1 MCRKALGRGYFL
13 GSVMSTAVPAEPL
26 VKLAVTFFDGQ
37 NLFHAAKE
45 AFGHRFPN
53 YDPPA
58 LAKRICQER
67 GWQLVQT
74 LFYTGYPDAT
84 QSPRWNHF
92 WTAKMA
98 TMGRQGVRVFSRTL
112 RYRTE
117 SLDCPGGVTFPV
129 ASGTVSCPGGATL
142 SHRFGEEKGVDV
154 RLALDVIRLA
164 NQQAY
169 DVGVIFSQDQDLTEV
184 ADEIRSIARMQAR
197 WIKLASAFPDAPT
210 RRNRRG
216 IDRTGWIRIDQPT
229 YDACIDP
236 RDYRLRTTP

>member
-1 MCRKALGRGYFL
+1 
-13 GSVMSTAVPAEPL
+13 
-26 VKLAVTFFDGQ
+26 
-37 NLFHAAKE
+37 
-45 AFGHRFPN
+45 
-53 YDPPA
+53 
-58 LAKRICQER
+58 
-67 GWQLVQT
+67 
-74 LFYTGYPDAT
+74 
-84 QSPRWNHF
+84 
-92 WTAKMA
+92 MA
-98 TMGRQGVRVFSRTL
+98 MMGRQGVRVFSRTL

-129 ASGTVSCPGGATL
+129 AAGTISCPGGATL

-216 IDRTGWIRIDQPT
+216 IDRTDWIRIDQPT

-236 RDYRLRTTP
+236 RDYRLKTTP